1 LFTIENGGTADQ
13 VTIYLGNGDG
23 SFRQG
28 ATYPAGPTANWM
40 LAGDL
45 NNDGKLDLVVTNI
58 GTVNSG
64 TGMQTQIGNVATF
77 LGNGDGTFS
86 IGTRMPI
93 SVWNSEGYPGS
104 MALADFNQDG
114 KLDLA
119 LTIGAN
125 SVLGGF
131 AVLRGNGD
139 GTFRTPVV
147 TSLPTNYL
155 AAADVNGD
163 GILDMVTISQVNNVI
178 PQGLYYLIGNGD
190 GSFQPQISLNIPTYQ
205 SLIVADFNRDGR
217 PDVASAS
224 LFPGFF
230 SVLNLTSSPPTFKI
244 VSSASFALGP
254 VAPNSFVS
262 AVGTGLP
269 ASLANVTIA
278 VRDANGV
285 SRPAQLFYASSTQI
299 NFLIPPGTAAG
310 VATVT
315 ITPSGSGSPL
325 VAQVEIVPTEPGL
338 FTENSSGLAAAYAIR
353 VDAQSN
359 QSLETV
365 FTSSNG
371 GSRLRPSPW
380 ALPPIRYI
388 WFSSEQASTRRA
400 TPVSRS
406 EDRALQSFL

>member
-1 LFTIENGGTADQ
+1 MFNIENGGTADQ

-28 ATYPAGPTANWM
+28 ANYPAGPTANWM